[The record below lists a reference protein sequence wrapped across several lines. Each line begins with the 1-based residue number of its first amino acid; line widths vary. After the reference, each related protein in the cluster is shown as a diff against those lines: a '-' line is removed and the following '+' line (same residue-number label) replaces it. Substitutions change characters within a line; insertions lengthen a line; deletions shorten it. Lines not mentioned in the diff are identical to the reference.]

1 MKVCQIDGLL
11 EKLQEGN
18 KNLDMI
24 QKELNNYLERKRER
38 FARFYFLSND
48 ELLEILSQTKEPTAV
63 QPHLKKVFENI
74 NQIEFDSGK
83 KIHAMFSDENEKI
96 PFVKIVDPNNKNVED
111 WMTDVEDQMKKSVRA
126 ALLRSVVDYEK

>member
-1 MKVCQIDGLL
+1 MDGLL

-18 KNLDMI
+18 RNLDII

-63 QPHLKKVFENI
+63 
-74 NQIEFDSGK
+74 
-83 KIHAMFSDENEKI
+83 
-96 PFVKIVDPNNKNVED
+96 
-111 WMTDVEDQMKKSVRA
+111 
-126 ALLRSVVDYEK
+126 